1 MTREKTNE
9 TSETREVDAMDD
21 GCAREWWMRHTHARA
36 HATHARTHERTNTM
50 VKISS
55 KTSRAKALGALALV
69 ASSAS
74 IATAH
79 GATYTTYSAMD
90 AGATNTIVPSVSFGP
105 STPCVSG
112 TQTLKAGVDS
122 ITVAWSGVASGDSVD
137 VKLCYTDVAS
147 KPWRKFKDNVKK
159 NKKCKQTAVEKAN
172 IAVGE
177 TGSSVTI
184 PVELNIAPTTYT
196 IQILSKDSTGGY
208 TSYANDACA
217 FKVESYERLPTNLVG
232 TMSFFIAFSI
242 VVATAGTWYDY
253 KKQSAAAAAWGS

>member
-1 MTREKTNE
+1 M
-9 TSETREVDAMDD
+9 M
-21 GCAREWWMRHTHARA
+21 GARA
-36 HATHARTHERTNTM
+36 SGACDTHTRDATHARTHERTNTM

-90 AGATNTIVPSVSFGP
+90 AAPRTPPIGTSVSFGP
-105 STPCVSG
+105 SNPCNSG

-122 ITVAWSGVASGDSVD
+122 ITVSWTGVASGDSVD
-137 VKLCYTDVAS
+137 VKLCYTDIAS

-159 NKKCKQTAVEKAN
+159 NKKCKQTAVEKDN

-196 IQILSKDSTGGY
+196 IQVLSKDSTGGY
-208 TSYANDACA
+208 TAYANDLCE

-253 KKQSAAAAAWGS
+253 KKQSAAAAAWAS

>member
-1 MTREKTNE
+1 
-9 TSETREVDAMDD
+9 MDD

-122 ITVAWSGVASGDSVD
+122 ITVSWTGVPAGESVD
-137 VKLCYTDVAS
+137 VKLCYVDVAS

>member
-1 MTREKTNE
+1 
-9 TSETREVDAMDD
+9 MDD

-122 ITVAWSGVASGDSVD
+122 ITVSWTGVAAGESVD

-208 TSYANDACA
+208 TAYANDACA

>member
-1 MTREKTNE
+1 
-9 TSETREVDAMDD
+9 
-21 GCAREWWMRHTHARA
+21 
-36 HATHARTHERTNTM
+36 M

-90 AGATNTIVPSVSFGP
+90 AGATNTITPSVSFG
-105 STPCVSG
+105 TDACVSN

-122 ITVAWSGVASGDSVD
+122 ITVSWTGVASGDSVD
-137 VKLCYTDVAS
+137 VKLCYTDVKS

-159 NKKCKQTAVEKAN
+159 NKKCKQTAVEKDN

-196 IQILSKDSTGGY
+196 IQVLRKDSTGGY
-208 TSYANDACA
+208 TAYKNDACV
-217 FKVESYERLPTNLVG
+217 FKIESYERLPTNLVG

-242 VVATAGTWYDY
+242 IVATAGTWYDY
-253 KKQSAAAAAWGS
+253 KKQTAAAAAWAS

>member
-1 MTREKTNE
+1 MMGARARGGCDTHTR
-9 TSETREVDAMDD
+9 
-21 GCAREWWMRHTHARA
+21 THA

-90 AGATNTIVPSVSFGP
+90 AAARTPPIGTSVSFGP
-105 STPCVSG
+105 SNPCDSG

-122 ITVAWSGVASGDSVD
+122 ITVEWTGVLAGESVD
-137 VKLCYTDVAS
+137 VKLCYVDVAS

-196 IQILSKDSTGGY
+196 IQVLSKDSTGGY
-208 TSYANDACA
+208 TAYANDVCE

-253 KKQSAAAAAWGS
+253 KKQSAAAAAWAS

>member
-1 MTREKTNE
+1 M
-9 TSETREVDAMDD
+9 M
-21 GCAREWWMRHTHARA
+21 GARA
-36 HATHARTHERTNTM
+36 SGACDTRTRDATHARTHERTNTM

-90 AGATNTIVPSVSFGP
+90 TAIASGATNTIVPSVSFGP

-122 ITVAWSGVASGDSVD
+122 ITVSWTGVAAGESVD

-253 KKQSAAAAAWGS
+253 KKQSAAAAAWAS

>member
-1 MTREKTNE
+1 
-9 TSETREVDAMDD
+9 
-21 GCAREWWMRHTHARA
+21 
-36 HATHARTHERTNTM
+36 M

-79 GATYTTYSAMD
+79 GATFTTYSAMD
-90 AGATNTIVPSVSFGP
+90 AGATNTITPSVSFG
-105 STPCVSG
+105 TDACVSN

-122 ITVAWSGVASGDSVD
+122 ITVSWAESLASGDSVD

-177 TGSSVTI
+177 TGSQVTI

-196 IQILSKDSTGGY
+196 IQVLRKDSTGGY
-208 TSYANDACA
+208 TAYKNDACV
-217 FKVESYERLPTNLVG
+217 FKIESYERLPTNLVG

-242 VVATAGTWYDY
+242 IVATAGTWYDY
-253 KKQSAAAAAWGS
+253 KKQNAAAAAWAS